1 MPFLFPH
8 IFPHKSIGSNWQM
21 VVVSDGIQRF
31 ILKLLESHDSRE
43 HMKDDHVRGKIV
55 LKLN

>member
-21 VVVSDGIQRF
+21 VVSDGIQRF